1 MISLDNI
8 VLNFN
13 VHLWKIPPKLNKL
26 KKVLKENLHKTIFL
40 KKNKTITFTHSWT
53 RGKMKTFR
61 KNQWADF
68 DQNQDVSEFSTQKSP
83 KRSSLCIIKVVLFHF
98 LVNAC
103 HHMNF
108 QISPMN
114 KFYEIFVFVFLD
126 PTLPPCWF
134 SFKVA
139 CVVNLKL
146 VFTA

>member
-1 MISLDNI
+1 MDDI

-13 VHLWKIPPKLNKL
+13 IHLWKIPPKLNKL

-40 KKNKTITFTHSWT
+40 KKKTITFTHSWT

-68 DQNQDVSEFSTQKSP
+68 DQNQDVYEFSTRKSP
-83 KRSSLCIIKVVLFHF
+83 KRSSLCIIKVVPVSLPSQCLSSHE
-98 LVNAC
+98 LSNKSNEQILW
-103 HHMNF
+103 NF
-108 QISPMN
+108 CL
-114 KFYEIFVFVFLD
+114 FVFLD

-134 SFKVA
+134 SLKVA

-146 VFTA
+146 VFTD